1 MKYTVLAD
9 LTVGVRF
16 EVEADSEEEAIEKAT
31 SLEVVTLAQENM
43 LEVCYD
49 EDIEDISI
57 DCDMADYDNISCEE
71 CEEED
76 E

>member
-1 MKYTVLAD
+1 MKYAVWGN
-9 LTVGVRF
+9 LTVGVSF

-57 DCDMADYDNISCEE
+57 DCEMADYDCISCEE
-71 CEEED
+71 LEED

>member
-1 MKYTVLAD
+1 MKYTVWAD
-9 LTVGVRF
+9 LTVGVSF

-31 SLEVVTLAQENM
+31 SIEVVTLAQENM